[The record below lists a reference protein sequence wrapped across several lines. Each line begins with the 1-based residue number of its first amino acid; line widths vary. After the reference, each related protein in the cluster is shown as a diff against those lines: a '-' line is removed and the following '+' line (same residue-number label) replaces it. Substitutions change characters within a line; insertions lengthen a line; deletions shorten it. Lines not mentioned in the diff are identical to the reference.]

1 MMNGPSYENAHIG
14 EGTIVEPGATVG
26 FRYHRDCGKT
36 VIGAGGI
43 VRSGTIVYGD
53 VIAGDYFQTGH
64 HAVIRA
70 QVRFGDYCCIFN
82 HTTVEGIVRMGRGV
96 RIMAHVY
103 IPTRTWF
110 GDCVF
115 VGPGVVFLNDKMAAR
130 YGAFGTQRIRGAFV
144 EDNVSIGGGAVILP
158 EVRIGEGSFVAAG
171 ALVTKDVPPRT
182 LVRGVPGRFEPLPA
196 KLRGENSPEV
206 CIQPLDIWHPE
217 TPTLDPFQWPD
228 EWPESFDE
236 GSEETQK

>member
-1 MMNGPSYENAHIG
+1 MMNDPSYDNAIIG
-14 EGTIVEPGATVG
+14 EGTVVEPGATVG
-26 FRYHRDCGKT
+26 FRYHRDCGKA
-36 VIGAGGI
+36 VIGARGI
-43 VRSGTIVYGD
+43 IRSGTIVYGD

-70 QVRFGDYCCIFN
+70 QVRMGDYCCIFN

-115 VGPGVVFLNDKMAAR
+115 VGPGAVFLNDKMAAR
-130 YGAFGTQRIRGAFV
+130 YGAFGEQRVRGAFV
-144 EDNVSIGGGAVILP
+144 EDHVSIGGGAVVLP
-158 EVRIGEGSFVAAG
+158 DVRIGEGSFVAAG

-182 LVRGVPGRFEPLPA
+182 LVRGVPGRFEPLPE

-217 TPTLDPFQWPD
+217 SPSLEAFRWPE
-228 EWPESFDE
+228 EWPESFRAE
-236 GSEETQK
+236 NEEAPE